1 MSLSLDVFVSPYK
14 PIAPFLPRVGSDGR
28 PVPVKRAFPSW
39 DDAQQATFPAS
50 SITLIS
56 GEREAVLVDALI
68 TIAETQRLVEWIRA
82 KNKVL
87 TTVYITHGHADHFFG
102 LNTVLAAFP
111 QAKAVTLPEVV
122 APAQAQLAR
131 LGFWQALLP
140 NQFAANPI
148 VPTPLADRVIDLEG
162 HEIRPILVGQ
172 GDTAPATVVHV
183 PDLDAVV
190 GGDVAYNGIHC
201 WLAATDREKRERWLA
216 ALDVIEGLNPKI
228 VVAGHKKPEARDD
241 DPRAIL
247 DATRTY
253 IRDFETAVAESG
265 TAEDVIDVMMRR
277 HGDRGNPY
285 TLWISADGVR
295 DQLGRALVR

>member
-1 MSLSLDVFVSPYK
+1 MSISLDVFVSPYK
-14 PIAPFLPRVGSDGR
+14 PIAAFLPRVGSDGL

-39 DDAQQATFPAS
+39 DDRQRATFPAS
-50 SITLIS
+50 SVALIS

-140 NQFAANPI
+140 NQFAPNPI
-148 VPTPLADRVIDLEG
+148 VPTPLTDRVIDLEG
-162 HEIRPILVGQ
+162 HEIRPVLVGQ

-201 WLAATDREKRERWLA
+201 WLAATDREKREAWLG
-216 ALDVIEGLNPKI
+216 ALDTIERLNPKI
-228 VVAGHKKPEARDD
+228 VVAGHKKPDARDD

-253 IRDFETAVAESG
+253 IRDFEAALAESG
-265 TAEDVIDVMMRR
+265 TAEDVIDAMMRR
-277 HGDRGNPY
+277 HCDRGNPY
-285 TLWISADGVR
+285 TLWISADGCREQV
-295 DQLGRALVR
+295 GHALV